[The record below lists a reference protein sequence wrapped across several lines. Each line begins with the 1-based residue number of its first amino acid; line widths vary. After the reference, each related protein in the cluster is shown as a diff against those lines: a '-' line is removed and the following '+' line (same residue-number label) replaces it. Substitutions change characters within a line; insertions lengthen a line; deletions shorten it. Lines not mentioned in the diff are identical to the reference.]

1 MTKRVETQVW
11 NKVRSKIQDQVSSRV
26 RGTLQGEVTKKA
38 WREVADQTIDKVA
51 KQIWRTL
58 ND

>member
-11 NKVRSKIQDQVSSRV
+11 NKVISKIQDQVSSRV

-38 WREVADQTIDKVA
+38 CQET
-51 KQIWRTL
+51 
-58 ND
+58 